1 MNQQPHSRIIL
12 VLPRIQSPSAS
23 LSSDCL
29 NHPHLHLYPASS
41 SNSSP
46 HHLSL
51 QLPRTA
57 ANSNFAN
64 HRDML
69 NHIQN
74 P

>member
-12 VLPRIQSPSAS
+12 VPRRVQRPCAS
-23 LSSDCL
+23 LNPDCFTD
-29 NHPHLHLYPASS
+29 PHLHLIRASS
-41 SNSSP
+41 SNYSP
-46 HHLSL
+46 RPLSL

-57 ANSNFAN
+57 ANGNFAN
-64 HRDML
+64 HRDRL